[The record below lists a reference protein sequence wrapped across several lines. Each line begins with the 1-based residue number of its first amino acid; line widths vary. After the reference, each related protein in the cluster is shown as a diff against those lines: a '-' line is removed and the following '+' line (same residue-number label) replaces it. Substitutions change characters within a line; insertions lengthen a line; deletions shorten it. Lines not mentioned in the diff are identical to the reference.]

1 MSENPRIHPL
11 TGRPMSE
18 HEQPEAYVSLPSPSR
33 ESGNPYAQSL
43 LFISIGLMVLGL
55 IIFVAGLGT
64 EATFE
69 NPTGG
74 AGAVMV
80 GTGMLGMGWMLFV
93 AWLATSSVNWQIR
106 AQSRKVDQR

>member
-74 AGAVMV
+74 AGAVMA
-80 GTGMLGMGWMLFV
+80 GSGLMGMGWVLFV
-93 AWLATSSVNWQIR
+93 AWLATGSINWVR
-106 AQSRKVDQR
+106 TRSRKLIDDE